1 MQRSWIESANARDTD
16 FSIANLP
23 FGCIRRA
30 DTGARCA
37 TAIGDRVV
45 DLTTLEEA
53 GLIVTGAGR
62 PVFASGTLN
71 DFMAAGPAT
80 WRQVRSRLADLLA
93 DGGNSALRGDERLRA
108 RAILAATEVE
118 NVLPFRVAGY
128 SDFNAARQHAY
139 NAGAML
145 RGAENALPANWLHMP
160 IGYNGRA
167 STVVCSGTPIR
178 RPLGQMRPQ
187 GLQDPVFGPSRRL
200 DFELELGAVVGIATE
215 MGRPLS
221 VAEADRSIFGYVLL
235 NDWSARDIQG
245 WETQPLGPFQG
256 KAFGTTISPWI
267 VTTDALA
274 PFRVA
279 GPPREKPLLPYLAE
293 PGPMVYDIALEAA
306 ILPADA
312 TAETTV
318 TRTNARHLYYSAAQ
332 MIAHHAVGGCRMD
345 VGDLIGTGTISGPER
360 TAWASLLELTIAGRE
375 PLTLD
380 GGIER
385 RFLEDGDTVIL
396 RGVAA
401 RDGLRVGFG
410 PCSGTILPAPAFP
423 AA

>member
-1 MQRSWIESANARDTD
+1 MQRSWIESANAADTD

-23 FGCIRRA
+23 FGCVRRA
-30 DTGARCA
+30 ESGVRCA

-45 DLTTLEEA
+45 DLSVLEEA
-53 GLIVTGAGR
+53 GLIAAGVGR

-71 DFMAAGPAT
+71 DFMAAGPKA
-80 WRQVRSRLADLLA
+80 WRHVRARLADLFG
-93 DGGNSALRGDERLRA
+93 DGGDTALHRDERLRA
-108 RAILAATEVE
+108 RAILAATDVE

-200 DFELELGAVVGIATE
+200 DFELELGAVVGVATE
-215 MGRPLS
+215 MGRPMT
-221 VAEADRSIFGYVLL
+221 VAEADSAIFGYVLL

-256 KAFGTTISPWI
+256 KAFGTSISPWI
-267 VTTDALA
+267 VTAEALA

-279 GPPREKPLLPYLAE
+279 GPPREKPLLPYLTE
-293 PGPMVYDIALEAA
+293 PGPMAYDIALEAA
-306 ILPADA
+306 ILPAGA
-312 TAETTV
+312 AAATTV

-332 MIAHHAVGGCRMD
+332 MIAHHAIGGCRMD

-360 TAWASLLELTIAGRE
+360 KAWASLLELSIAGRE

-385 RFLEDGDTVIL
+385 RFLEDGDTVVL

-410 PCSGTILPAPAFP
+410 ACSGTILPAPAYP
-423 AA
+423 LA